1 MSLIAEIKRRNVAK
15 VAVLYIVA
23 SWLILQVADVGVSL
37 LELPDWIGK
46 TVFLFLALGFPL
58 AVAFSWIYELTPEG
72 LKREKE
78 IDRSES
84 ITHETGHRI
93 NVLIVVLLILAIGA
107 VIADRLIPE
116 TRRPPAA
123 DTPSAI
129 DEPAARSRPA
139 DSSIVAGAKFA
150 PRPDKSIA
158 VLPFADM
165 SPDGDQE
172 YFSDGLSEELLN
184 LLAKVPELQV
194 ASRTSAFSFKGKD
207 VKIADVAAEL
217 NVAHVLEGSVRKA
230 GDTIRIT
237 AQLIDADR
245 DVHLWSE
252 TWDRTLNDVFA
263 IQDEIA
269 VAVVDELKVTLLGE
283 EPKAT
288 ETDPEA
294 YTLFLRARQLGR
306 QGSAD
311 SMMQALPL
319 YTQALD
325 IDPDYA
331 PAWDGMGSAYTNLA
345 NFQVIPEDEGYAK
358 AKAAFEQA
366 LKVDPDNARARAG
379 LGWHATEYLADYVTA
394 ARYYREALERDP
406 QDIGVLNGAAV
417 LLQTLGRID
426 EGIAIHEYLVERD
439 PLNETTLNN
448 LASAYMDAER
458 YDEAQATLDR
468 VRALSPDMLT
478 AHIIQAVLAWY
489 RDDIDL
495 YVAELDAIADK
506 SGVEGWRLLGRA
518 AGYPRIGRQAEGDA
532 ALDELKANYAEDW
545 VYGIAYAYCM
555 RDDTEQCIEWLEKVV
570 EYDDRES
577 FGNMRSDTWVRAIS
591 GDPRVQAVL
600 EKAGLSD
607 AQVAAIDLEVDL
619 PQ

>member
-1 MSLIAEIKRRNVAK
+1 M
-15 VAVLYIVA
+15 
-23 SWLILQVADVGVSL
+23 
-37 LELPDWIGK
+37 
-46 TVFLFLALGFPL
+46 
-58 AVAFSWIYELTPEG
+58 
-72 LKREKE
+72 
-78 IDRSES
+78 
-84 ITHETGHRI
+84 
-93 NVLIVVLLILAIGA
+93 
-107 VIADRLIPE
+107 
-116 TRRPPAA
+116 
-123 DTPSAI
+123 
-129 DEPAARSRPA
+129 
-139 DSSIVAGAKFA
+139 
-150 PRPDKSIA
+150 
-158 VLPFADM
+158 LPFADM
-165 SPDGDQE
+165 SPGEDQE

-184 LLAKVPELQV
+184 LLAKIPELQV
-194 ASRTSAFSFKGKD
+194 ASRTSAFSFKGRN

-283 EPKAT
+283 KPKVR

-306 QGSAD
+306 QGSAE

-319 YTQALD
+319 YEQALA
-325 IDPDYA
+325 IDPEYA

-345 NFQVIPEDEGYAK
+345 NFAVIDEGYGK

-366 LKVDPDNARARAG
+366 LKVAPEDARARAG
-379 LGWHATEYLADYVTA
+379 LGWHATEYLADYAAA

-458 YDEAQATLDR
+458 YEEAQATLDR
-468 VRALSPDMLT
+468 VKALSPDMLT

-495 YVAELDAIADK
+495 YVAELDAIADN

-532 ALDELKANYAEDW
+532 ALDELKASHAEDW
-545 VYGIAYAYCM
+545 VYGIAYVYCM
-555 RDDTEQCIEWLEKVV
+555 RDDIEQCIEWLEKVV

-600 EKAGLSD
+600 ERAGLSD